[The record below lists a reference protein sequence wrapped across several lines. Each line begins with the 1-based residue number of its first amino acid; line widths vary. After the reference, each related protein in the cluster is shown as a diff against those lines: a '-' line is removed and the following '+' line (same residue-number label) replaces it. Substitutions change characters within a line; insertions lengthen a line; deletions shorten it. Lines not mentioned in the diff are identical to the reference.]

1 MSNFDKQLSFLR
13 TLIHG
18 RSFCDATIRFLESLL
33 VSKDVKSFIEVRSSL
48 TQFLRSE
55 SLSVIRSIA
64 AKTVHEKLLVLEF
77 FVRAFA
83 LVGDQQSCLALR
95 YEALVM
101 REFKSASCQW
111 LQVSPVEWLRFVED
125 AVRNG
130 FHTVAEKASENALSC
145 LENNDDHKSGGVTV
159 SKNLKSIISEI
170 TRLRN
175 SAMTSVSSG
184 SVFLFLL
191 RGEEGLS
198 VECDSSVQVQTAEY
212 LKRKTTEQ
220 QKPDLLNKQKRCL
233 ASTSFRNGIKRQ
245 NIRKLHEHQ
254 SLVQS
259 SDELDGRHPNLR
271 SNDQFHC
278 QFISANLFNV

>member
-1 MSNFDKQLSFLR
+1 MAEGSLSLSLYLSSHLTFHF
-13 TLIHG
+13 IFG
-18 RSFCDATIRFLESLL
+18 SFCDATIRYLESLL

-48 TQFLRSE
+48 TDFLRSE
-55 SLSVIRSIA
+55 SLSVIRCIA
-64 AKTVHEKLLVLEF
+64 SKTVHEKLLVLEF

-101 REFKSASCQW
+101 RELKSASCRW
-111 LQVSPVEWLRFVED
+111 LQVLPEEWLRFVED

-130 FHTVAEKASENALSC
+130 FHAVAEKP
-145 LENNDDHKSGGVTV
+145 GGDMV

-175 SAMTSVSSG
+175 CAMTSVSS
-184 SVFLFLL
+184 
-191 RGEEGLS
+191 R
-198 VECDSSVQVQTAEY
+198 SVQVQTAEY

-220 QKPDLLNKQKRCL
+220 QKSDLLKKQKRCL

-254 SLVQS
+254 SLLLIS
-259 SDELDGRHPNLR
+259 KDLDGRHPNLR
-271 SNDQFHC
+271 SNDQFD
-278 QFISANLFNV
+278 

>member
-1 MSNFDKQLSFLR
+1 MSHSDEQLSFLR
-13 TLIHG
+13 SLIHG

-48 TQFLRSE
+48 TDFLRSE

-64 AKTVHEKLLVLEF
+64 SKTVHEKLLVLEF

-101 REFKSASCQW
+101 RELKSASCQW
-111 LQVSPVEWLRFVED
+111 LRVSPEEWLRFVKD
-125 AVRNG
+125 AVRNR
-130 FHTVAEKASENALSC
+130 FHAVAEKACENALSC
-145 LENNDDHKSGGVTV
+145 LENNDDHKPGGDMV

-175 SAMTSVSSG
+175 CAMTSVSS
-184 SVFLFLL
+184 
-191 RGEEGLS
+191 R
-198 VECDSSVQVQTAEY
+198 SVQVQTAEY
-212 LKRKTTEQ
+212 LKRKTTLQ
-220 QKPDLLNKQKRCL
+220 QKSDLLNKQKRCL

-254 SLVQS
+254 RLLLIS
-259 SDELDGRHPNLR
+259 EDGI
-271 SNDQFHC
+271 Q
-278 QFISANLFNV
+278 I

>member
-1 MSNFDKQLSFLR
+1 MSHSDEQLSFLR
-13 TLIHG
+13 SLIHG
-18 RSFCDATIRFLESLL
+18 RRFSFSCSLSVYLSSHLTFHLTFGSFSDATIRFLESLL

-48 TQFLRSE
+48 TDFLRSE

-64 AKTVHEKLLVLEF
+64 SKTVHEKLLVLEF

-101 REFKSASCQW
+101 RELKSASCRW
-111 LQVSPVEWLRFVED
+111 LQVLPEEWLRFVED

-130 FHTVAEKASENALSC
+130 FHAVAEKACENALSC
-145 LENNDDHKSGGVTV
+145 LENNDDHKPGGDMV

-175 SAMTSVSSG
+175 CAMTSVSS
-184 SVFLFLL
+184 
-191 RGEEGLS
+191 R
-198 VECDSSVQVQTAEY
+198 SVQVQTAEY

-220 QKPDLLNKQKRCL
+220 KSDLPNKQKRCL

-254 SLVQS
+254 SLLLVS
-259 SDELDGRHPNLR
+259 EHPNLR
-271 SNDQFHC
+271 SNDQFD
-278 QFISANLFNV
+278 